1 MADRDPRF
9 NLSALL
15 LGGVGIPLLLYAL
28 MLSGWILPPAVQ
40 AIIWA
45 IAAAAITGGLCGM
58 LWRSLP
64 TRRGAPVSVVIG
76 IVVGIGMWWFVL
88 AIPQVKNGGFEE
100 SGDSASQPANWGK
113 YEKHGD
119 PGRVDSIGEVDTR
132 VRRTGS
138 ASFRIVH
145 KSPQAPGQV
154 ASISQRIPGARKG
167 QPYLVTFWA
176 QSEAG
181 AEGAVFLTTNKD
193 WNPTSPITG
202 GRYPWTRHEAV
213 AYGQDGDVV
222 ELIFV
227 AQGPAHV
234 WIDDVS
240 IEQIRH

>member
-1 MADRDPRF
+1 MADRDRRF

-15 LGGVGIPLLLYAL
+15 LGGIGIPFFLYTL
-28 MLSGWILPPAVQ
+28 MLLGWIPPPAVQ

-45 IAAAAITGGLCGM
+45 IAAAAITGGLGGM
-58 LWRSLP
+58 LWHSLP
-64 TRRGAPVSVVIG
+64 TPRVAVGSVAIG
-76 IVVGIGMWWFVL
+76 IVAGVGMWWFVL

-100 SGDSASQPANWGK
+100 SGGSASQPAYWGR

-119 PGRVDSIGEVDTR
+119 SGRVESIGEVDTR

-154 ASISQRIPGARKG
+154 ASISQRIPGAKKG

-176 QSEAG
+176 QTEAG
-181 AEGAVFLTTNKD
+181 TEGAVFLTTNKD

-202 GRYPWTRHEAV
+202 GRYAWTRHEAV
-213 AYGQDGDVV
+213 AYGQDGGVV

-227 AQGPAHV
+227 AQAPAHV

-240 IEQIRH
+240 IERIRH

>member
-1 MADRDPRF
+1 MADRDQRF
-9 NLSALL
+9 NLSASL
-15 LGGVGIPLLLYAL
+15 LGGVGIPLFLYAL
-28 MLSGWILPPAVQ
+28 MLLGWIPPPAVQ

-45 IAAAAITGGLCGM
+45 IAASAVTGGLVGM

-64 TRRGAPVSVVIG
+64 TRGVALCSVLIA
-76 IVVGIGMWWFVL
+76 IVVGAGMWWCVL
-88 AIPQVKNGGFEE
+88 AIPQIKNGGFEE
-100 SGDSASQPANWGK
+100 SGRSASQPAYWGR

-202 GRYPWTRHEAV
+202 GKYPWTRHEAV
-213 AYGQDGDVV
+213 AYGQDANVV

-227 AQGPAHV
+227 AQAPAQV

-240 IEQIRH
+240 IAPIRH